1 MHNLIFPTFINLF
14 FKGEGKCFNKL
25 FSVFKRTLLH
35 NTSLDALDISVSAE
49 NQSLSTCQMERHI
62 GPINETEVNAKA
74 IMIVFFASHLQL
86 FISKLKNDFH

>member
-1 MHNLIFPTFINLF
+1 MNLF

-49 NQSLSTCQMERHI
+49 NQSLSICQMERHT
-62 GPINETEVNAKA
+62 GPINETEVNAE
-74 IMIVFFASHLQL
+74 MIIVAFFASHRPANHL
-86 FISKLKNDFH
+86 